1 MSELKKLIAGFRK
14 FRKRYYEDEPE
25 LYKQLITR
33 GQAPKALIIACCDSR
48 VHPAHVMDTDPGDI
62 FVVRNVA
69 NLVPPYVDDGKTH
82 GTSAAI
88 EFAVKHLRVPH
99 VIIMGHSQ
107 CGGIRALMENTGGGD
122 MRIFIDPW
130 MAIMATARAMV
141 EKNHHDAPLD
151 EKCRLCE
158 RAAIAVSLDNILSF
172 PFVHH
177 AVRNGH
183 LHLHGWYFDIENGI
197 LLDLDQAKGTFIPI
211 DQGTSAMQGRF

>member
-1 MSELKKLIAGFRK
+1 MSEVEKLIAGFRQ

-33 GQAPKALIIACCDSR
+33 GQAPKVLIIACCDSR
-48 VHPAHVMDTDPGDI
+48 VHPAHVLDTDPGDT

-107 CGGIRALMENTGGGD
+107 CGGIRALMERKHGGD
-122 MRIFIDPW
+122 MCIFIDPW
-130 MAIMATARAMV
+130 MAIMTPARDMV
-141 EKNHHDAPLD
+141 EKNHRDAPLD
-151 EKCRLCE
+151 EKCSLCE
-158 RAAIAVSLDNILSF
+158 RAAIGVSLENLRSF
-172 PFVHH
+172 PFIRD
-177 AVRNGH
+177 AIKNGS
-183 LHLHGWYFDIENGI
+183 LQLHGWYFDIENGI
-197 LLDLDQAKGTFIPI
+197 LLKKDPTGGRFIPVL
-211 DQGTSAMQGRF
+211 